1 MIVAVAFPFYQLQEH
16 KLAETRI
23 SHLPRC

>member
-1 MIVAVAFPFYQLQEH
+1 MIVAVAFPFYQLQEP